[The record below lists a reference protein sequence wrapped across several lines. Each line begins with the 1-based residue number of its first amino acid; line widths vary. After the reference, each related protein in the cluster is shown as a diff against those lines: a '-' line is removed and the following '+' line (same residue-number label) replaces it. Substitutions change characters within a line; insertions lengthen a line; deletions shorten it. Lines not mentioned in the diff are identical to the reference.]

1 MTASRELDRAV
12 AEAMGQQIS
21 ASGRLRPDG
30 GRCGVR
36 LYSTDPA
43 CIPEMLAWLRAQWP
57 AQRNTECEVLIE
69 VGPPPISTRASVW
82 DRDEVDHP
90 RVIGATGTDICEALA
105 RLVVEVAKR
114 RKANP

>member
-12 AEAMGQQIS
+12 AEAMGHNWLEVCDDFLSFYKTGPQ
-21 ASGRLRPDG
+21 
-30 GRCGVR
+30 CV
-36 LYSTDPA
+36 
-43 CIPEMLAWLRAQWP
+43 PEMLAWLRAQWP